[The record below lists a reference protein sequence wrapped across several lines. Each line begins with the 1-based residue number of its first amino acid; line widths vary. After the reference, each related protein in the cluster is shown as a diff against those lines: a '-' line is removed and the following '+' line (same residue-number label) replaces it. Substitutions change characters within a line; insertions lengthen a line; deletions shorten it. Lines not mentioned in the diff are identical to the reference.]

1 MSGPQAV
8 HKDVVMRE
16 ELSDP
21 VRVLDVASGIVA
33 RGGFERLT
41 LKSLG
46 IAAGV
51 SQRSLIR
58 QFGTIQEAL
67 VLMLNREFTGI
78 YVSVVEHID
87 RDPRGGLLSRIY
99 FYTLS
104 ATYERPLAR
113 MLYTVD
119 RDAMNSIMRS
129 ANSFGYLPG
138 VGIRADFIE
147 SMQVA
152 GMARRDIDARTI
164 SHMLTIY
171 SAGLALTAPHDDL
184 DRAVSGVTE
193 ILSRVVDVEVAD
205 TTPGKV
211 AFYDWV
217 MSLSGAR

>member
-1 MSGPQAV
+1 M
-8 HKDVVMRE
+8 HE

-99 FYTLS
+99 YYTLS
-104 ATYERPLAR
+104 AIYERPLAR

-152 GMARRDIDARTI
+152 GMARRDIDASTI
-164 SHMLTIY
+164 SRMLTIY

-205 TTPGKV
+205 TTPGKA
-211 AFYDWV
+211 AFYDWA